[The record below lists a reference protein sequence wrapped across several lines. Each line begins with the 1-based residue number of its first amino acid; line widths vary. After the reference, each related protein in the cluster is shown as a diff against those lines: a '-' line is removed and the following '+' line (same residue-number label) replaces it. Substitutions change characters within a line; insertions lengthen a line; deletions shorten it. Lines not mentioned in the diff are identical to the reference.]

1 MYNADLVR
9 QLCGEIVKENDPEK
23 AKDLISLL
31 QAVIKDDQ
39 DEVRIRM
46 ALLVRRYAVVTNSKL
61 ADLTPLPTFRSNPA
75 VPD

>member
-1 MYNADLVR
+1 VYNADLVR

-46 ALLVRRYAVVTNSKL
+46 AFLAKKYVIVANSKL
-61 ADLTPLPTFRSNPA
+61 AD
-75 VPD
+75 

>member
-1 MYNADLVR
+1 MSHLGERLSCITPIWCANSV
-9 QLCGEIVKENDPEK
+9 GEIVKENDSEK

-46 ALLVRRYAVVTNSKL
+46 AFLAKNYVIVADSKL
-61 ADLTPLPTFRSNPA
+61 AD
-75 VPD
+75 

>member
-9 QLCGEIVKENDPEK
+9 KLCGEIVKENDPEK

-31 QAVIKDDQ
+31 QVVIKDDQ

-46 ALLVRRYAVVTNSKL
+46 AFLAKKYVIVSNSKL
-61 ADLTPLPTFRSNPA
+61 AD
-75 VPD
+75 